1 MEGNTLAILNTFA
14 TVDTLAVSAR
24 LSTVDTLVV
33 SARPATVDTLAVLDR
48 PATVDTLAVLDRLA
62 TLDRLAFPGELRF
75 YLACFSR
82 LLFAPGFSRGG
93 LAAIATQRASARLPN
108 RFSISVRQAFPRAG
122 PPH

>member
-33 SARPATVDTLAVLDR
+33 SAR